1 MTTRHSSSPP
11 TSTTASK
18 TLFDAIGQVIQL
30 GDEVGRGGEGSVY
43 EVANDPSLV
52 AKIYHAAPLTNEQL
66 AKLRAIT
73 SAWTSELEKIS
84 AWPRTVL
91 FDSVR
96 RKPCGMLMS
105 RMVSARPLHE
115 LYGTTNRR
123 RNFPDVGWHHL
134 VLAARN
140 VAAAFNTLH
149 SAEIVV
155 GDVNQGNL
163 LVDPQMC
170 VRLIDC
176 DSFQISRGGAT
187 FNCPVGSPHFTPPE
201 LQGQRLR
208 DVVRTVNHDRFGL
221 AILIFHLLFVGRH
234 PFAGRY
240 RGPGDMSI
248 EKAIAERRFAFSR
261 NTAATQVDP
270 PPASLLLNDLPP
282 RIGELFEAAF
292 RTGGAQGNSR
302 PSPQQ
307 WISELEHLIQ
317 RRCVCKI
324 DPMHVYSP
332 EAGRCPWCRIEDV
345 GGPSFFLSSDV
356 PSSVTSLRLAKL
368 DETVLQLPEVCLPAL
383 SAARLAL
390 PTFAPLERVR
400 PLSKRTAA
408 DFASAALAGLLTASL
423 AGAFTSTELFVG
435 SVVLSLVCAGYLLVG
450 QPVRDTRLRAESLY
464 NKLKKNWRALRAKAR
479 TIDIQHRHQC
489 AEFEMAAK
497 DLNQEKVNYLA
508 EGDTL
513 ARVVIKSR
521 HTQLD
526 DFLRNLSIRDNYAQI
541 PGMTMSQVTLLEAFG
556 VESAYDVERVTLYGI
571 PTIDDA
577 TTIGL
582 LNWRAAIEHRFHF
595 KPEHGITLDNLNS
608 IGDAA
613 TRRYKMIQARKILM
627 GYERL
632 KILAEEGKNRLAQA
646 LASFDSD
653 VHRWQKLAKE
663 YRNYQQS
670 RRPFERLLNQ
680 SPTTILGSTGAVLF
694 VALLFYLAK

>member
-1 MTTRHSSSPP
+1 MTTKPSSSQH
-11 TSTTASK
+11 TSTSASK

-30 GDEVGRGGEGSVY
+30 GDELGRGGEGSVY

-52 AKIYHAAPLTNEQL
+52 AKIYHAAPLSNEQL

-91 FDSVR
+91 FDSIR
-96 RKPCGMLMS
+96 RKPCGLLMS
-105 RMVSARPLHE
+105 KMVSARPLHE

-176 DSFQISRGGAT
+176 DSFQISRSGT
-187 FNCPVGSPHFTPPE
+187 TYNCPVGSPHFTPPE

-208 DVVRTVNHDRFGL
+208 DVVRMVNHDRFGL

-261 NTAATQVDP
+261 NSAATLVDP
-270 PPASLLLNDLPP
+270 PPASLLLSDLPS

-292 RTGGAQGNSR
+292 RSGAAQGSSR

-307 WISELEHLIQ
+307 WINELERVIQ

-324 DPMHVYSP
+324 DSMHVYSP

-345 GGPSFFLSSDV
+345 GGPSFFLASDV
-356 PSSVTSLRLAKL
+356 PTSVTSLRLAKL
-368 DETVLQLPEVCLPAL
+368 DETVLQLPEVSLPAL
-383 SAARLAL
+383 SVTRLAL
-390 PTFAPLERVR
+390 PTLVPLERVR
-400 PLSKRTAA
+400 PLPKRTAA
-408 DFASAALAGLLTASL
+408 DFASAVLAMLLMASL
-423 AGAFTSTELFVG
+423 VGAFVSTEMFVG
-435 SVVLSLVCAGYLLVG
+435 GVVSSLACAGFVLLCK
-450 QPVRDTRLRAESLY
+450 PVRDTRLRAETLF
-464 NKLKKNWRALRAKAR
+464 NKLKKNWQALRAKAR
-479 TIDIQHRHQC
+479 TVDIQHRHQC
-489 AEFEMAAK
+489 AEFETAAK

-513 ARVVIKSR
+513 AGVVIKSR

-526 DFLRNLSIRDNYAQI
+526 DFLRNLSIRDNYSQI

-571 PTIDDA
+571 PTVDDT

-582 LNWRAAIEHRFHF
+582 LNWRAAIERRFHF
-595 KPEHGITLDNLNS
+595 KPEHGITLDNLHS
-608 IGDAA
+608 IGEAA

-632 KILAEEGKNRLAQA
+632 KMLAEEGKNRLAQA
-646 LASFDSD
+646 LASFDAD
-653 VHRWQKLAKE
+653 VRRWRKLADE
-663 YRNYQQS
+663 YRNHQQS

-680 SPTTILGSTGAVLF
+680 SSQTVLGSTAAVLI

>member
-1 MTTRHSSSPP
+1 MTTKPSSSQH
-11 TSTTASK
+11 TSTKASK
-18 TLFDAIGQVIQL
+18 TLFDAIGQLIQL

-43 EVANDPSLV
+43 EVANDSSLV
-52 AKIYHAAPLTNEQL
+52 AKIYHAAPLADEHL

-96 RKPCGMLMS
+96 RKPCGILMS
-105 RMVSARPLHE
+105 KMVSARPLHE

-149 SAEIVV
+149 SAGIVV

-163 LVDPQMC
+163 LVDRQMC

-176 DSFQISRGGAT
+176 DSFQITRSGT
-187 FNCPVGSPHFTPPE
+187 TYTCPVGSPHFTPPE

-221 AILIFHLLFVGRH
+221 AIVIFHLLFVGRH
-234 PFAGRY
+234 PYAGRY
-240 RGPGDMSI
+240 RGLGDLSI
-248 EKAIAERRFAFSR
+248 EKAIAESRFAFSR
-261 NTAATQVDP
+261 NRAATLVDP
-270 PPASLLLNDLPP
+270 PPASLLLDDLPR

-292 RTGGAQGNSR
+292 RQGVAQGNSR
-302 PSPQQ
+302 PAPDE
-307 WISELEHLIQ
+307 WIRELELLIQ
-317 RRCVCKI
+317 RRQVCKI

-332 EAGRCPWCRIEDV
+332 ESGHCPWCRIEDV

-368 DETVLQLPEVCLPAL
+368 DETVLRLPEVSLPAL
-383 SAARLAL
+383 AANRLAL
-390 PTFAPLERVR
+390 PSLAPLERVR
-400 PLSKRTAA
+400 PLPKRTAA
-408 DFASAALAGLLTASL
+408 DFASAALAVLLAASL
-423 AGAFTSTELFVG
+423 VGAFVSTEMFVG
-435 SVVLSLVCAGYLLVG
+435 GVVSSLACAGYILVG
-450 QPVRDTRLRAESLY
+450 KPVREKRQCAVALY
-464 NKLKKNWRALRAKAR
+464 NKLKKNWQSLRAKAR
-479 TIDIQHRHQC
+479 TVDVQHRHQC
-489 AEFEMAAK
+489 AEFEMAAR

-526 DFLRNLSIRDNYAQI
+526 DFLRNLSIRDNYRQI

-556 VESAYDVERVTLYGI
+556 VESAYDVERVALYGI
-571 PTIDDA
+571 PTVDDA

-582 LNWRAAIEHRFHF
+582 LNWRSAIEHRFHF

-608 IGDAA
+608 IGEAA

-632 KILAEEGKNRLAQA
+632 KVLAEEGKNRLAQS
-646 LASFDSD
+646 LAAFDVD
-653 VHRWQKLAKE
+653 VHRWRKVADE
-663 YRNYQQS
+663 YRGCQQS

-680 SPTTILGSTGAVLF
+680 SPQTVVGSTAAVLI